1 MADEQDRATS
11 AEGVPQLEGV
21 VVGDDGSEEAASAL
35 LWAADEAML
44 RRRPL
49 HVVRAW
55 TTTTAARPADW
66 TPGYV
71 PSQEEFAEATRAA
84 VERDLA
90 PVREQRPELEVH
102 AHAVHGRSESVL
114 VAVSENA
121 DLLVVGHRG
130 RAGLRER
137 LLGSTAAEVV
147 QRAGYSVLVVRSY
160 RT

>member
-1 MADEQDRATS
+1 MSATEKDPADGPPD
-11 AEGVPQLEGV
+11 LEGV
-21 VVGDDGSEEAASAL
+21 VVGDDGSEESAAAL
-35 LWAADEAML
+35 LWAVDEALL

-55 TTTTAARPADW
+55 TTGTAPRPADW
-66 TPGYV
+66 SAGYV
-71 PSQEEFAEATRAA
+71 PSRAEFGAACLAA
-84 VERDLA
+84 VERDVA
-90 PVREQRPELEVH
+90 SFREQRPELEMH
-102 AHAVHGRSESVL
+102 AHAVYGGAASVL

-137 LLGSTAAEVV
+137 MVGSTTAEVV
-147 QRAGYSVLVVRSY
+147 SRAGCSVLVVRSY